1 VAYITHSKE
10 AAMERRAEV
19 EATVTSKGQIT
30 IPREAVG
37 DRIEFEKLE
46 DGAYRIRARK
56 RRSYLA
62 FAAGHPL
69 PKRAR
74 PFWNERIDE
83 AVGEAMTANWDRT
96 KARKASSRSAYRT
109 GTARPTF
116 QTISSRAS
124 TRSLAATR

>member
-1 VAYITHSKE
+1 
-10 AAMERRAEV
+10 MERRAEV

-62 FAAGHPL
+62 FAAGIRYPS
-69 PKRAR
+69 AR
-74 PFWNERIDE
+74 PFRNERIDE
-83 AVGEAMTANWDRT
+83 AVGEAMTAKWDRT

-109 GTARPTF
+109 GTARPIF
-116 QTISSRAS
+116 QTISSRVS
-124 TRSLAATR
+124 TRSSAATR